1 MRAWLLRM
9 CIVVLAVALV
19 TEGAQVD
26 AHAVSASDWRVDRV
40 TVPYG
45 NTPSPVRVRLTP
57 DEDRVIASMQ
67 ALIDR
72 RPVIGYDSS
81 RILTWVIEPSARSST
96 TLAMSRRIL
105 NTLQQIFDSN
115 DFRDTLA
122 TTVVVGR
129 SQRFLRQAVESR
141 GCVPDL
147 RRTND
152 IFLMASAVCN
162 RRFIVINLT
171 GYFFLTS
178 ATQSITAAL
187 ERRREPPIART
198 STFIVDRN
206 LSGLAHEWAHIARAA
221 SGSGAIQPGE
231 PAWMRE
237 GFAELMSGIARVQ
250 TFRDKMTF
258 KSFHVLRLRKFADWT
273 SRCTEP
279 LRRYRGDT
287 ELLNGCE
294 YYVGPLAVELL
305 VADYGGLPSLLRLW
319 ETSNLR
325 LDFEDAFESVYGM
338 TLSYFETVA
347 DSYISAIA
355 EVESIR

>member
-1 MRAWLLRM
+1 MALTL
-9 CIVVLAVALV
+9 VLVAQMTPV
-19 TEGAQVD
+19 G
-26 AHAVSASDWRVDRV
+26 AHAVSISDSRIDRV

-45 NTPSPVRVRLTP
+45 NTPSPVRVRLTS
-57 DEDRVIASMQ
+57 DEDRVITAIQ

-72 RPVIGYDSS
+72 RPVPGYDSS

-115 DFRDTLA
+115 NFRDTLA

-129 SQRFLRQAVESR
+129 SQQFLRQAVESR
-141 GCVPDL
+141 GCIPDL
-147 RRTND
+147 GRTNG

-162 RRFIVINLT
+162 RRFIVVNLT

-178 ATQSITAAL
+178 ATQVITPAL
-187 ERRREPPIART
+187 ERRREPLFSRT
-198 STFIVDRN
+198 STFVVDRN

-221 SGSGAIQPGE
+221 SASGAIQPGE
-231 PAWMRE
+231 PAWIRE
-237 GFAELMSGIARVQ
+237 GFAELMSGVARVQ

-258 KSFHVLRLRKFADWT
+258 KTFHVLRLRKFADWH

-287 ELLNGCE
+287 EQLNGCE
-294 YYVGPLAVELL
+294 YYLGPLAVEML
-305 VADYGGLPSLLRLW
+305 VADYGGLPNLLRLW
-319 ETSNLR
+319 ETNNLQ
-325 LDFEDAFESVYGM
+325 LDFAEAFESVYGM
-338 TLSYFETVA
+338 PLSSFETIA
-347 DSYISAIA
+347 DRYIADIA
-355 EVESIR
+355 EVS